1 MIFFRLVRY
10 LKYILVSRHRKGHGI
25 HSPFVYDLVRKV
37 FWNKPE
43 PEVVRNIERVRKRLK
58 AGHGRITV
66 RDLGSGAEN
75 RGGRSRKISEIA
87 AFSAVPAKYGK
98 LLANMAAGFGD
109 PMIVEFGTSL
119 GISTM
124 YLAAFAPEIVV
135 YTMEGCP
142 GSAAVAAGNF
152 EEAGLKNIKLLT
164 GPFEDLLPAVT
175 GRGISPGLVFIDG
188 NHRKK
193 PVLEYFDRM
202 AEISDNKTVIIID
215 DIYYSEEMEE
225 AWNEIKLRKRVSVT
239 VDIFRMGIVF
249 FREGIQRNNYI
260 IRY

>member
-10 LKYILVSRHRKGHGI
+10 LKYIFLSGHRKGHGI
-25 HSPFVYDLVRKV
+25 HSPFVYELVGKV
-37 FWNKPE
+37 FRNKPE
-43 PEVVRNIERVRKRLK
+43 QEVVRSIEKVRKRLK
-58 AGHGRITV
+58 ADHRTISI
-66 RDLGSGAEN
+66 RDLGSGADI
-75 RGGRSRKISEIA
+75 RKGRSRKVSEIA

-98 LLANMAAGFGD
+98 LLANMAAEFGD

-119 GISTM
+119 GISAM
-124 YLAAFAPEIVV
+124 YLAATAREIPI

-142 GSAAVAAGNF
+142 ESAAIAARNF

-164 GPFEDLLPAVT
+164 GPFEDLLPSVT
-175 GRGISPGLVFIDG
+175 GTGISPGLIFIDG

-202 AEISDNKTVIIID
+202 AEVSDNKTVIIID
-215 DIYYSEEMEE
+215 DIYNSREMEE

-239 VDIFRMGIVF
+239 VDVFRMGIVF
-249 FREGIQRNNYI
+249 FREGIPRNDYI